1 VNFDDVLNI
10 LDPTEKEVMTQVVF
24 KHPQIKQGWMR
35 QDDYS
40 RKLDEFRP
48 VMEFANAWD
57 AWREE
62 NWDDGSGSTKAEALL
77 KARIQELEAAQEGNM
92 TFDQINTH
100 IASLGLAKTADLNS
114 VLSEKEKTF
123 TDSLQGSAY
132 VGAKLAEIASRHVLE
147 FKEPFK
153 ATEFLTKVGGYGTN
167 DLDMAY
173 DMHVRD
179 ARKTRDEE
187 SLQARLKQIETEAFE
202 KGKREAVDGLIQSNG
217 ASITPTNDSSN
228 DLGHF
233 QRRQQGMV
241 DDIIPE
247 GRSAASFAAQKYREE
262 NLLKA
267 NA

>member
-1 VNFDDVLNI
+1 MNFDDVLNI
-10 LDPTEKEVMTQVVF
+10 LDPNEKEVMTQVVS
-24 KHPQIKQGWMR
+24 KHPQIRQGWMR

-40 RKLDEFRP
+40 RKLDEFKP
-48 VMEFANAWD
+48 VYEFANAWD
-57 AWREE
+57 AWKTE
-62 NWDDGSGSTKAEALL
+62 NWDEGANSTRAEALL
-77 KARIQELEAAQEGNM
+77 KARIQELEASQEGQM
-92 TFDQINTH
+92 TFDQINAH
-100 IASLGLAKTADLNS
+100 ISNLGLAKTADLNS
-114 VLSEKEKTF
+114 ILGEKNF

-179 ARKTRDEE
+179 ARKTRDED
-187 SLQARLKQIETEAFE
+187 SLNARLKQIEADAFE
-202 KGKREAVDGLIQSNG
+202 KGKREAVSGLLESNG
-217 ASITPTNDSSN
+217 ASIMPTNDGSN

-233 QRRQQGMV
+233 QRRQQGMS

-262 NLLKA
+262 HLLKA

>member
-1 VNFDDVLNI
+1 MNFDDVLNI
-10 LDPTEKEVMTQVVF
+10 LDPTEKEVMTQVVSR
-24 KHPQIKQGWMR
+24 HPQLKQGWMR

-48 VMEFANAWD
+48 VLEFANAWD
-57 AWREE
+57 AWKEE
-62 NWDDGSGSTKAEALL
+62 NWDENSKSTKAEALL
-77 KARIQELEAAQEGNM
+77 MARIQELEASQEGQM
-92 TFDQINTH
+92 TFDQINQH
-100 IASLGLAKTADLNS
+100 ITGLGLAKTADLNS
-114 VLSEKEKTF
+114 ILSEKEQAF
-123 TDSLQGSAY
+123 TNSVQGTAY

-173 DMHVRD
+173 EMHVRD
-179 ARKTRDEE
+179 ARKSKDEE
-187 SLQARLKQIETEAFE
+187 QLQARLKKIEADAFE
-202 KGKREAVDGLIQSNG
+202 KGKQEAVAGLIQSNG
-217 ASITPTNDSSN
+217 ASITPTNDGSN

-233 QRRQQGMV
+233 QRRQQGMS